1 MALLRASLLHGH
13 LRPSPRRGAE
23 IDDSLALFQ
32 ETIAGVDLK
41 QLIGRAGAKTLQL
54 GPCHIGIV
62 ELALEPQ
69 GRGKRSLSRVNPR
82 PQRTAAFASGRRVRF
97 CHAEIQTEAA
107 NVSHIAPASASPAKF
122 WWKAN
127 LKFLVRSLLGGRF

>member
-41 QLIGRAGAKTLQL
+41 QLIGRAGTKTLPL

-69 GRGKRSLSRVNPR
+69 GRGKRSLSRGLDAGFER
-82 PQRTAAFASGRRVRF
+82 ASAFAPGGRVRF
-97 CHAEIQTEAA
+97 CHAETQVKRQT
-107 NVSHIAPASASPAKF
+107 SA
-122 WWKAN
+122 
-127 LKFLVRSLLGGRF
+127 L